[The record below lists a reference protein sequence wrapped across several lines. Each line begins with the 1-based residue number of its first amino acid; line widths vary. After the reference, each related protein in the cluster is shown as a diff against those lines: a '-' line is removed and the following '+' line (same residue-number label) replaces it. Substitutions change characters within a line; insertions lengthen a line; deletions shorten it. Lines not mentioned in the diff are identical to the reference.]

1 MLKIVSSRRSFHR
14 FKQVEKDGVTKKK
27 NKLKKIKKV
36 LVRIVVVSFG
46 LYISRNY
53 PYKHSFPKIL
63 MFSTARKNNVY
74 SKQEKIYNCTYK
86 LLTNDYCLLSVGG
99 NHKFGLRPFVE

>member
-1 MLKIVSSRRSFHR
+1 MLKIVSNRRSFHR

-27 NKLKKIKKV
+27 QVEKDKKV

-63 MFSTARKNNVY
+63 MFSTARQK
-74 SKQEKIYNCTYK
+74 
-86 LLTNDYCLLSVGG
+86 
-99 NHKFGLRPFVE
+99 